1 MFNKERMMYLTTT
14 DNPYN
19 PLIMYEEWDQYD
31 RQKGYFTQAN
41 FIEGYERATYFLR
54 SSTDRYYIDNGK
66 AAAMAMLNLIH
77 QDEFRK
83 RRTDLRQILP
93 ENVHYRIVW
102 EDEEP
107 E

>member
-1 MFNKERMMYLTTT
+1 MCDQERMMYLTTT

-31 RQKGYFTQAN
+31 RQKGYFTK
-41 FIEGYERATYFLR
+41 GYERATYFLR

-66 AAAMAMLNLIH
+66 AAAMAMLNMIH

-83 RRTDLRQILP
+83 RRKDLRQILP